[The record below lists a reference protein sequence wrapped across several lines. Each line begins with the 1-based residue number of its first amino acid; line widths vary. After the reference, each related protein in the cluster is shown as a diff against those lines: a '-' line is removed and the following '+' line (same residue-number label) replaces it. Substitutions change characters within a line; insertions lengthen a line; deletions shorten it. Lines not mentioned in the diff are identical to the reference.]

1 MYPPPAAFAEQSWL
15 RLDPQHAIF
24 FRRGEKPRKRRGGHE
39 RDVIDDDALT
49 QIMAGAG
56 LLGAPAA
63 EGGLGDEQA
72 MRILM
77 LLARTGRRVS
87 EICLLDRDPLLPTG
101 PAAASSRDSAGLTAR
116 LRYQQTK
123 IEGAPDTIL
132 VDEEIVAI
140 IRAQQQWAAPVP
152 HGQPVTGHLA
162 EVPVPGRAEQPQRR
176 PPLLGQPATHSAQA
190 ASPPAGRARFHRC
203 GGRL

>member
-1 MYPPPAAFAEQSWL
+1 MHDHRDTAAAALAEPGWL
-15 RLDPQHAIF
+15 QLGPHHAMF
-24 FRRGEKPRKRRGGHE
+24 FRRGEKPRNRHRGSE
-39 RDVIDDDALT
+39 RDVIDDDAFT

-56 LLGAPAA
+56 LLGVPAA

-87 EICLLDRDPLLPTG
+87 EICLLDRDPLLPLD
-101 PAAASSRDSAGLTAR
+101 AAASARDTAGFTAR

-132 VDEEIVAI
+132 VDQEIVAI
-140 IRAQQQWAAPVP
+140 IRAQQQWAGRFLAASQSRPPAEIPVP
-152 HGQPVTGHLA
+152 R
-162 EVPVPGRAEQPQRR
+162 RAQQPQRR
-176 PPLLGQPATHSAQA
+176 PPLLTQTTSRPA
-190 ASPPAGRARFHRC
+190 R
-203 GGRL
+203 

>member
-1 MYPPPAAFAEQSWL
+1 K
-15 RLDPQHAIF
+15 R
-24 FRRGEKPRKRRGGHE
+24 RRGHDRE
-39 RDVIDDDALT
+39 VIDDDALT
-49 QIMAGAG
+49 QIMAGADQ
-56 LLGAPAA
+56 LGAPAA

-87 EICLLDRDPLLPTG
+87 EVCLLDRDPLLPLG
-101 PAAASSRDSAGLTAR
+101 PAATQASSTGGFPAR

-140 IRAQQQWAAPVP
+140 TRPQQQWADRFLAAP
-152 HGQPVTGHLA
+152 QSPVTSPKSLFLA
-162 EVPVPGRAEQPQRR
+162 ARNNRNGDRPYSPGRLRDLLAQLARR
-176 PPLLGQPATHSAQA
+176 LDVRDA
-190 ASPPAGRARFHRC
+190 AGA
-203 GGRL
+203 

>member
-1 MYPPPAAFAEQSWL
+1 MYPPAAFAEQSWL

-87 EICLLDRDPLLPTG
+87 EICLLDRDPLLPAG

-140 IRAQQQWAAPVP
+140 IRAQQQWAARFLAAS
-152 HGQPVTGHLA
+152 QSPVTSPKYLFLA
-162 EVPVPGRAEQPQRR
+162 ARNNRNGDR
-176 PPLLGQPATHSAQA
+176 PYSASTATHSAQA